1 MSVRKKTSQKSPIPF
16 VITIALIVIFLIL
29 SLFHTDEEVNR
40 VNLEYISGC
49 GYTVWENPVDIA
61 YVSIPDS
68 FDPVYTAYNNII
80 SEAGFDLSGYRGK
93 TVTRY
98 SYRLQEDD
106 GRADGHIR
114 INIFVYRGEIIA
126 SDISSLEK
134 GGFVRPLSKIQE

>member
-98 SYRLQEDD
+98 S
-106 GRADGHIR
+106 
-114 INIFVYRGEIIA
+114 
-126 SDISSLEK
+126 
-134 GGFVRPLSKIQE
+134 